1 MVILQAKK
9 IKSVTVSLFPHLF
22 AMGLDVMGLGLDGTR
37 CHDLRFL
44 NVEF

>member
-1 MVILQAKK
+1 MVILEAKK
-9 IKSVTVSLFPHLF
+9 IKSVTVLLFPHLF
-22 AMGLDVMGLGLDGTR
+22 AMGLDVMGLGLDGTG